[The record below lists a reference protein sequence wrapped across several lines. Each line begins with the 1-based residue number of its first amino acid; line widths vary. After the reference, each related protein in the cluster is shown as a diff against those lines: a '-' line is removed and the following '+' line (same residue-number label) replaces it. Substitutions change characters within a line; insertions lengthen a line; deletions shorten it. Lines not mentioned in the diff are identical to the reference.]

1 MGEQGAASAA
11 DTDNA
16 MVHGYRHPV
25 ARLRLINRSG
35 ERTTG
40 HRTVPAADPGR
51 PTVPA
56 LPTT

>member
-1 MGEQGAASAA
+1 MVEQGAASVA

-25 ARLRLINRSG
+25 ARVRLTDRIG

-40 HRTVPAADPGR
+40 HRTAPAAGPGR

>member
-11 DTDNA
+11 DADNV

-25 ARLRLINRSG
+25 APVRLTDRIG
-35 ERTTG
+35 ECTTG
-40 HRTVPAADPGR
+40 HRTAPAAGPGR